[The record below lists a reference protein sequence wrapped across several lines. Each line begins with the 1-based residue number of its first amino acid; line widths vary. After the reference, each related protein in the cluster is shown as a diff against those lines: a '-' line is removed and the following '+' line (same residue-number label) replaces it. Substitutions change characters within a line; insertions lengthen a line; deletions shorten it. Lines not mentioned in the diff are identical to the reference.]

1 MGPLFPHI
9 TKGGHITDNYI
20 SAQAIEQAIKK
31 RAELA
36 GIPASEMFKTHDLRR
51 TYISNL
57 LDSSG
62 DLVAIQALAGHAN
75 INTTAA
81 YDRRGIRAQ
90 EEAAQTIHVPYQR
103 PAL

>member
-1 MGPLFPHI
+1 MRYFTPQSVQLVF
-9 TKGGHITDNYI
+9 D
-20 SAQAIEQAIKK
+20 K
-31 RAELA
+31 RAKQAKIQEFT
-36 GIPASEMFKTHDLRR
+36 PHDLRR

-81 YDRRGIRAQ
+81 YDRRGVRAQ
-90 EEAAQTIHVPYQR
+90 EQAAQTIHVPYQR
-103 PAL
+103 PPE